1 MSTAERIRRRAAAAR
16 AVREF
21 FAARGVTEV
30 HTPPVTESGVTDVHI
45 ESVALADGRFLRT
58 SPEFAHKRLL
68 AAGAGD
74 LYEFGP
80 VFRAG
85 ERGGMH
91 REQFWMIEWYRVG
104 WSWRNLADEAVALVE
119 TIASGRK
126 WRTVRIAWRELM
138 QSAAGL
144 ALETASDRELAE
156 VADDAPQGLDR
167 PELLDWLF
175 ATRVQPHLPEDRIT
189 IVYDYPACQAALARL
204 NPADPRFAERFEVFA
219 GPVELANGY
228 RELTDAEEQRRR
240 FEADNRR
247 RAALGRAPMPVDES
261 LLAALERGLPECA
274 GVALGFERLLMVANA
289 AGSIDAVAI
298 D

>member
-1 MSTAERIRRRAAAAR
+1 MSTAGRIQRRAAAAR

-21 FAARGVTEV
+21 FAARGVREV
-30 HTPPVTESGVTDVHI
+30 HTPLITESGVTDVHI

-85 ERGGMH
+85 ERGRMH

-104 WSWRNLADEAVALVE
+104 WSWRELADEAVALVE
-119 TIASGRK
+119 TIASGRQ
-126 WRTVRIAWRELM
+126 WQTVLVAWRELV
-138 QSAAGL
+138 QSATGL
-144 ALETASDRELAE
+144 APETAFDRQLAK
-156 VADDAPQGLDR
+156 VADDAPQGLER

-175 ATRVQPHLPEDRIT
+175 ATRVQPRFPEDRIT
-189 IVYDYPACQAALARL
+189 VVHDYPACQAALARL

-228 RELTDAEEQRRR
+228 RELTDAGEQRRR

-247 RAALGRAPMPVDES
+247 RIALGRPPMPVDGS

-274 GVALGFERLLMVANA
+274 GIALGFERLLMVADA
-289 AGSIDAVAI
+289 AESLDAVEI